1 MALRRS
7 RLWVARI
14 KLANAQKNQK
24 DVLRSVSGIPW
35 YALNNEQQVNLAI
48 TDSRVR
54 TAKKN
59 LKQEQKRATNY
70 ARAVSNWKK
79 LLRKTRA

>member
-7 RLWVARI
+7 RLWVARTN
-14 KLANAQKNQK
+14 LANAQRNRN

-35 YALNNEQQVNLAI
+35 YALNNDQQRNLALS
-48 TDSRVR
+48 DSRVR
-54 TAKKN
+54 VAKKN
-59 LKQEQKRATNY
+59 LKQEQKRAANY

-79 LLRKTRA
+79 LLRTSRA